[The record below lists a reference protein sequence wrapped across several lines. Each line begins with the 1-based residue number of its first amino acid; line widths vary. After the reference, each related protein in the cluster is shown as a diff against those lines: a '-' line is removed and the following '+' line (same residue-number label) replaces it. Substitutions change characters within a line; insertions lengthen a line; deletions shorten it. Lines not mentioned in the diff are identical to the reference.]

1 MKRRILTILLL
12 AVFFLM
18 TAANPTT
25 VHADG
30 TKGASAHFVPGFKS
44 RTTQQLAGKDNRAEV
59 LKLYLEQ
66 YNSPLAE
73 HVDTFVKE
81 ADANNLD
88 WKLVAAIA
96 GLESGYGI
104 QIPGGSYN
112 GWGFGIY
119 GNHTRAFANW
129 DDGISTVST
138 ALRTDYLGNN
148 PETNVYQIGARYAAS
163 PTWAARVTNN
173 MYQIEQFAARF
184 EKPTLSISL

>member
-1 MKRRILTILLL
+1 
-12 AVFFLM
+12 M
-18 TAANPTT
+18 TA
-25 VHADG
+25 VHPNTAYADG
-30 TKGASAHFVPGFKS
+30 TKGASAHF
-44 RTTQQLAGKDNRAEV
+44 AGPEAVTPHVVVEKDNRAEI

-66 YNSPLAE
+66 YGSPLAD
-73 HVDTFVKE
+73 HADTMVKQ

-88 WKLVAAIA
+88 WKLVASIA

-129 DDGISTVST
+129 DDGITTVST

-173 MYQIEQFAARF
+173 MYQIDQFAKRF
-184 EKPTLSISL
+184 DKPTLSISL